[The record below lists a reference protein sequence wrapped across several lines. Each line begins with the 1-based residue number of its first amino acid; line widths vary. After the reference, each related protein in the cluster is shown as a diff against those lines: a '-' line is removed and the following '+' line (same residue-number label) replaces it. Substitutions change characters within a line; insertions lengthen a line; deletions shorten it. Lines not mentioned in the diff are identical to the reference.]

1 MIDSLANLALS
12 RRNIYTYKVIIDV
25 IDAAKDVLSVSSGP
39 ADQIPVK
46 VTVKTVIYS
55 GSEKET
61 FELTT
66 FGRYYKKA
74 NSSYL
79 QYDEVMEE
87 GDVHT
92 TVKVSGSEV
101 LILRSGAI
109 KMRLHF
115 LLNKKTPGN
124 YKTPYGLLETSAAT
138 KRLDTDFNDEK
149 QEGHVDLLYDMAI
162 QGSSAGTYHLT
173 INYKEEGK

>member
-1 MIDSLANLALS
+1 M
-12 RRNIYTYKVIIDV
+12 
-25 IDAAKDVLSVSSGP
+25 SSKP
-39 ADQIPVK
+39 ADQISVK
-46 VTVKTVIYS
+46 VTVKTAIYS
-55 GSEKET
+55 GKEKET

-66 FGRYYKKA
+66 FDRYYKKA

-92 TVKVSGSEV
+92 TVKISGDEV

-109 KMRLHF
+109 KMRLLF

-124 YKTPYGLLETSAAT
+124 YQTQYGLLQTSALT
-138 KRLDTDFNDEK
+138 KRLDTDFNETK
-149 QEGHVDLLYDMAI
+149 QEGYVDLLYDMAI
-162 QGSSAGTYHLT
+162 QGATAGTYHLT

>member
-1 MIDSLANLALS
+1 MVAGAGQE
-12 RRNIYTYKVIIDV
+12 KG
-25 IDAAKDVLSVSSGP
+25 VLTVSSKP
-39 ADQIPVK
+39 AEQIPVK
-46 VTVKTVIYS
+46 VTVKTAIYS
-55 GSEKET
+55 GKEKET

-92 TVKVSGSEV
+92 TVKISGDEV

-109 KMRLHF
+109 KMRLLF

-124 YKTPYGLLETSAAT
+124 YQTQYGLLETSVLT
-138 KRLDTDFNDEK
+138 KRLDTAFNEK
-149 QEGHVDLLYDMAI
+149 TQEGHVDLLYDMAI
-162 QGSSAGTYHLT
+162 QGSNAGTYHLM
-173 INYKEEGK
+173 INFKEEGK

>member
-1 MIDSLANLALS
+1 MSKPTSAEAGQE
-12 RRNIYTYKVIIDV
+12 KG
-25 IDAAKDVLSVSSGP
+25 VLTVSSKP

-46 VTVKTVIYS
+46 VTVKTAIYS
-55 GSEKET
+55 GKEKET

-92 TVKVSGSEV
+92 TVKISGDEV

-124 YKTPYGLLETSAAT
+124 YQTQYGLLQTSALT
-138 KRLDTDFNDEK
+138 KRLDTDFNETK
-149 QEGHVDLLYDMAI
+149 QEGHVDLLYYMAI
-162 QGSSAGTYHLT
+162 QGSNAGTYHLM

>member
-1 MIDSLANLALS
+1 MSI
-12 RRNIYTYKVIIDV
+12 
-25 IDAAKDVLSVSSGP
+25 GP

-46 VTVKTVIYS
+46 VTVSTAIYS

-79 QYDEVMEE
+79 QYDEAMEE

-92 TVKVSGSEV
+92 TVKISENDV
-101 LILRSGAI
+101 LIMRSGAI

-115 LLNKKTPGN
+115 LLNKKTHGN
-124 YKTPYGLLETSAAT
+124 YKTPYGLLETSAVT
-138 KRLDTDFNDEK
+138 KRLDTDFNDEN

-162 QGSSAGTYHLT
+162 QGSDRKSVV
-173 INYKEEGK
+173 

>member
-1 MIDSLANLALS
+1 
-12 RRNIYTYKVIIDV
+12 
-25 IDAAKDVLSVSSGP
+25 VLSVSTGP

-46 VTVKTVIYS
+46 VTVKTAIYS

-74 NSSYL
+74 SSSYL

-92 TVKVSGSEV
+92 TVKITGNEV

-124 YKTPYGLLETSAAT
+124 YKTPYGLLETSALT
-138 KRLDTDFNDEK
+138 KRLETDFNEEK

-162 QGSSAGTYHLT
+162 QGSNAGTYHLT
-173 INYKEEGK
+173 INYKEEAK

>member
-1 MIDSLANLALS
+1 MSIE
-12 RRNIYTYKVIIDV
+12 
-25 IDAAKDVLSVSSGP
+25 P

-46 VTVKTVIYS
+46 VTVKTAIYS

-66 FGRYYKKA
+66 FGRYYRKA
-74 NSSYL
+74 SSSYL

-92 TVKVSGSEV
+92 TVKISGNEV

-124 YKTPYGLLETSAAT
+124 YKTPFGLLETSALT
-138 KRLDTDFNDEK
+138 KRLDTDFSEEK

-162 QGSSAGTYHLT
+162 QGSNAGTYHMT
-173 INYKEEGK
+173 INYKEEAK

>member
-1 MIDSLANLALS
+1 
-12 RRNIYTYKVIIDV
+12 
-25 IDAAKDVLSVSSGP
+25 VLSVSIGP

-46 VTVKTVIYS
+46 VTVNTAIYS

-74 NSSYL
+74 NTSYL
-79 QYDEVMEE
+79 QYDEVTEE

-92 TVKVSGSEV
+92 TVKISGSEV

-109 KMRLHF
+109 KMRLPF

-124 YKTPYGLLETSAAT
+124 YKTPYGLLETSQLT
-138 KRLDTDFNDEK
+138 KRLNTIFNEES
-149 QEGHVDLLYDMAI
+149 QEGQVDLLYEMAI
-162 QGSSAGTYHLT
+162 QGSNAGTYHMT
-173 INYKEEGK
+173 ITYKEEGK

>member
-1 MIDSLANLALS
+1 MS
-12 RRNIYTYKVIIDV
+12 T
-25 IDAAKDVLSVSSGP
+25 GP
-39 ADQIPVK
+39 AEQIPVK

-92 TVKVSGSEV
+92 TVKISGNEV
-101 LILRSGAI
+101 LIMRSGAI

-124 YKTPYGLLETSAAT
+124 YKTPYGLLETSALT
-138 KRLDTDFNDEK
+138 KRLDLGYNDEK
-149 QEGHVDLLYDMAI
+149 HEGQVDLLYEMAI
-162 QGSSAGTYHLT
+162 QGANAGTYHLT
-173 INYKEEGK
+173 INFKEEGK